1 MIIYDIL
8 LQATSPV
15 QQLNPGFCDREE
27 VMHQNN

>member
-1 MIIYDIL
+1 MIIYGIL

-15 QQLNPGFCDREE
+15 QQLKPRLCDREE

>member
-8 LQATSPV
+8 LQATSLV
-15 QQLNPGFCDREE
+15 QQPKHMLCDREE